1 MNWKE
6 VDLSMRIFLY
16 ALREFDELPQ
26 ARLLSE
32 KMGVEFGYS
41 TEHPTLETA
50 GLAQG
55 YDAISC
61 TPCPMNDE
69 LLEKFRA
76 MGVKYLT
83 TRSIGY
89 DFVPLAK
96 AKQLGMRV
104 SNVSYPPN
112 GVANYAIMMILM
124 CLRRM
129 PYIMKSAAMQDF
141 SLNNKI
147 GKDISGCTVGVIGTG
162 RIGATVIRHLSGFGC
177 KMLAY
182 DLYPNE
188 GVKQYAE
195 YVPLEELYARSDV
208 ITLHAPATAENYHM
222 IDAAS
227 IAKMQDG
234 VCIVN
239 TARGQLID
247 TDALIAGLYSGK
259 VGSAAL
265 DVMEKEN
272 GLYYFD
278 RRYDL
283 IDNAQMNVLRTFPNV
298 IVSPHTAFYT
308 EEVVGCMLSCNFRSV
323 YNYVNGLDDPQ
334 EIKL

>member
-1 MNWKE
+1 MK
-6 VDLSMRIFLY
+6 IFLY

-26 ARLLSE
+26 AKRLSE
-32 KMGVEFGYS
+32 QMGVEFGYS
-41 TEHPTLETA
+41 TAHPTLETA
-50 GLAQG
+50 ELARG

-61 TPCPMNDE
+61 TPCPLGDE
-69 LLEKFRA
+69 LMEKFRD
-76 MGVKYLT
+76 MGVKYFT

-89 DFVPLAK
+89 DFVDLDK
-96 AKQLGMRV
+96 IRELGMRL
-104 SNVSYPPN
+104 SNVSYPPE
-112 GVANYAIMMILM
+112 GVANYAIMMMMM

-129 PYIMKSAAMQDF
+129 PYILKSAAMQDF

-177 KMLAY
+177 KILAY

-188 GVKQYAE
+188 QVKQYAE
-195 YVPLEELYARSDV
+195 YVSLDELYARCDV
-208 ITLHAPATAENYHM
+208 ITLHAPATGANYHM
-222 IDAAS
+222 INAES

-259 VGSAAL
+259 IGSAAL
-265 DVMEKEN
+265 DVMEREN

-278 RRYDL
+278 RKYDL
-283 IDNAQMNVLRTFPNV
+283 IDNPQMAILRTFPNV

-323 YNYVNGLDDPQ
+323 YNLSQGLEDPQ

>member
-1 MNWKE
+1 MK
-6 VDLSMRIFLY
+6 IFVY
-16 ALREFDELPQ
+16 AMREFDELPVAKQ
-26 ARLLSE
+26 LSRE
-32 KMGVEFGYS
+32 IGVEFDYCTG
-41 TEHPTLETA
+41 HPTMENIERVCGCEA
-50 GLAQG
+50 V
-55 YDAISC
+55 SC
-61 TPCPMNDE
+61 TPCVLTDE
-69 LLEKFRA
+69 MLEKFA
-76 MGVKYLT
+76 EVGVKYIT

-89 DFVPLAK
+89 DFVNLAK
-96 AKQLGMRV
+96 AKQLGLRV
-104 SNVSYPPN
+104 SNVSYPPE

-124 CLRRM
+124 SLRRM
-129 PYIMKSAAMQDF
+129 PYIMKTADVQDYT
-141 SLNNKI
+141 LKGKI

-177 KMLAY
+177 KILAY

-188 GVKQYAE
+188 SLKPYAE
-195 YVPLEELYARSDV
+195 YVSLEELYARSDV
-208 ITLHAPATAENYHM
+208 ITLHAPATAQNYHM
-222 IDAAS
+222 ICAES
-227 IAKMQDG
+227 IAQMKDG

-259 VGSAAL
+259 IGSAAL

-278 RRYDL
+278 RKADL
-283 IDNAQMNVLRTFPNV
+283 IDNTQMAVLRSFPNV

-308 EEVVGCMLSCNFRSV
+308 EEVVACMLGCNFNSLK
-323 YNYVNGLDDPQ
+323 NYETGVADPQ